1 MRKIDFS
8 FTICVFLGVLVK
20 FTLRW
25 LKIEED
31 KKPCCS
37 EVAERTSEARAQLAF
52 VNVSRQDIFLADET
66 WDILHQQK
74 QDRQVF
80 CVLTGEACDVPTP

>member
-1 MRKIDFS
+1 MFEDRRRQEALLLRSRKAHVRG
-8 FTICVFLGVLVK
+8 TRLL
-20 FTLRW
+20 
-25 LKIEED
+25 
-31 KKPCCS
+31 
-37 EVAERTSEARAQLAF
+37 LAF

-80 CVLTGEACDVPTP
+80 CVLTGEACDVLLGIKIKFNKKHCYQQKLSTQ